1 VGPQAFGWARRGA
14 KSVQEPGT
22 ASYYDVVVDGER
34 NVDAARYYPHPSAAA
49 AEIEDH
55 VAFRY
60 DVDVSRTT
68 QI

>member
-1 VGPQAFGWARRGA
+1 
-14 KSVQEPGT
+14 
-22 ASYYDVVVDGER
+22 VVVDGER
-34 NVDAARYYPHPSAAA
+34 NADAAWYYPHPSAAA

-60 DVDVSRTT
+60 GVDVSRTT